1 MNKKEKL
8 LKRIEDLRE
17 RISLNNYDIE
27 WGEDSDFKKISRA
40 DNRFCKERLKE
51 LEKEYRELEI
61 KHEAKREK

>member
-1 MNKKEKL
+1 MKKKEKL
-8 LKRIEDLRE
+8 LKRIEELKE
-17 RISLNNYDIE
+17 RISMNDYDIK
-27 WGEDSDFKKISRA
+27 WGEDSDSKRISRG